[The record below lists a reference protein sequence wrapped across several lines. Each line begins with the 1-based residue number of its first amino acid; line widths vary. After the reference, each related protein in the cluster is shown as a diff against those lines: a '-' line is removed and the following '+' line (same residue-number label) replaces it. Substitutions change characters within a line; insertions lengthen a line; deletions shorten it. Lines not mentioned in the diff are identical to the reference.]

1 MAMDLRGINNY
12 NEYYTNHY
20 FSSVFEENASE
31 TISAWRAA
39 AKDEEETRTPWSLLR
54 DCGRLFSTIHDRYQ
68 LVRSD
73 AQVWLMVKDLADSY
87 LETLGYPSATPF
99 IANVGEDAQV
109 PVYLEMKKA
118 SSAPLLWVLLANSNE
133 READILSGYFFDG
146 AAVSEDPP
154 RTPVMTM
161 NFSNEDLVTKV
172 LFNTPEPPRWLI
184 LIGISGIALVD
195 RNKWNEKRYLYF
207 DSEEI
212 FGRREETTLQ
222 AMAVLLHRESLC
234 PEDGNSLL
242 DKLDDNSHRH
252 ASGVSQDLK
261 YALREAIELLGNEVL
276 YDMEHRLERDLNVD
290 PVDASKLTIECLR
303 YMYRM
308 LFMLF
313 IEARPELGYAPMK
326 SQAYVE
332 GYSLE
337 FLRDIVDGVRD
348 DVEEVGDGYFL
359 HETLAKLYDLIY
371 NGYPNTEKELKEAI
385 GLESLH
391 DVFIIEPLKAHI
403 FDPEYTKMIT
413 SAKLRNIVMLK
424 IIDLMSISRGTGRR
438 GSRGRISYS
447 TLGINQM
454 GAVYEALLSYRGFIA
469 EETLFEVKR
478 AKDHFDELEVGYF
491 IPERE
496 LGNYA
501 EDERV
506 RIDNK
511 SPQSPLR
518 KYEKGTFIYR
528 LAGREREKS
537 ASYYTPEVLT
547 KCLVKY
553 ALKELLEGKTAD
565 EILSLTICEPAM
577 GSAAFLNEAINQ
589 LSEAYIDLKQKETGK
604 IISYEDRYQEIQRVK
619 MYIADRNVYGIDLN
633 PIAVELAEVSLWLN
647 TIFKGGF
654 VPWFGTQLI
663 NGNSL
668 VGARRQVYRVEQ
680 LKTNHS
686 PDRWW
691 ENAPTRVEPGT
702 KRMLQKQVYHFLMGD
717 PGMSSYTDKVI
728 KSLAPDGIKAIKAW
742 NKEFVKPYSEGDIE
756 TLVRLSGVI
765 DKLWEKQ
772 VELQKEVEKQTAD
785 ALSVFGHE
793 EDTESSHTTI
803 REKDLIFER
812 LYKTEGGDNASP
824 YARLKFAMDY
834 WCALWFWPIDKA
846 DLLPS
851 RSDFLFE
858 MDLIL
863 EGDIRSVNVL
873 EGGKQHKKFNSKQML
888 LFPTEMQK
896 MAYEIAGTYE
906 ELGRVDLDELC
917 SKLPRLAQAREIAAQ
932 QHFFHWELEFADLF
946 TDRGGFDLVL
956 GNPPWIKVKWN
967 EQNVLSD
974 KNPMFAVKNLT
985 ATQTTTKRNEA
996 LKSTETKALYFAEY
1010 ESMAGIQTFLNADQ
1024 NYFIL
1029 KGLQSNLYQ
1038 CFLPQ
1043 AWEFGNIKGVCAFLH
1058 PEGIYDDPR
1067 GGELRERAYARL
1079 RFHFQFAN
1087 EKKLFSEVDHHTQ
1100 FSINVY
1106 GGQLMVSFDTISN
1119 LYEVNT
1125 IEQCYDNST
1134 TGDVPGIKDDNNDWN
1149 IKGHHDRVVHVGERE
1164 LHTFARVFDNS
1175 DNWEQARLPAIH
1187 AESLME
1193 VLLIFA
1199 KQTKSLSSLNSGLSI
1214 NELWHET
1221 NAQKDGTIARNV
1233 HFPDSLSD
1241 TIFSGPHIGL
1251 LNPLFKCSRR
1261 DCRLNS
1267 DYDNIDLVEI
1277 SEDYLQRVNYSPNCS
1292 MDEYRKRVPSGL
1304 SERKT
1309 IDNPRLVARK
1319 MLNIGGE
1326 RTLISCLLLPKTAH
1340 INGIIAFEFIEK
1352 EDLLMSLGSFSSL
1365 PFDFFIKFLGK
1376 TNLQYDNA
1384 SKLPILGEKYRNA
1397 IIGRALLL
1405 NCLTGYYAD
1414 FWGSSYRVEYF
1425 TIAWAKSD
1433 PRLSGKKF
1441 NVRNEWSW
1449 DTPLRTDFERRQ
1461 ALIEIDVLTAMA
1473 LGMTLEQLKTIYRI
1487 QFPVLQSY
1495 EADTWYDRKG
1505 RIVFT
1510 NNRSLL
1516 TVGYPGSEKAEWK
1529 EIKDATSG
1537 TFKRTFTDD
1546 TQPGGPVE
1554 RTIEYVA
1561 PFDRCDREKDYEI
1574 AWAFFEKKYA
1584 EGK

>member
-1 MAMDLRGINNY
+1 MDLRGINNY

-20 FSSVFEENASE
+20 FSSIFEENAAE

-39 AKDEEETRTPWSLLR
+39 AKDEEEARTPWSLLR

-68 LVRSD
+68 RVRSD
-73 AQVWLMVKDLADSY
+73 TQVWPMVKDLADSY
-87 LETLGYPSATPF
+87 LETLGYPAATPF
-99 IANVGEDAQV
+99 IADVGEDGQV

-118 SSAPLLWVLLANSNE
+118 NGAPLLWVLLAHSAE
-133 READILSGYFFDG
+133 READMLSGYFFDG
-146 AAVSEDPP
+146 AAVSDD
-154 RTPVMTM
+154 TPKIPMLTELE
-161 NFSNEDLVTKV
+161 NEDLVTKV
-172 LFNTPEPPRWLI
+172 LFSLPEPPRWLV
-184 LIGISGIALVD
+184 LIGIGGIALID

-212 FGRREETTLQ
+212 FGRREESTLQ
-222 AMAVLLHRESLC
+222 AMAVLLHKESLC
-234 PEDGNSLL
+234 PDDGNSLL

-276 YDMEHRLERDLNVD
+276 YDMEHRQGRDLNAD

-326 SQAYVE
+326 AQAYVE

-337 FLRDIVDGVRD
+337 FLRDIADDVRE
-348 DVEEVGDGYFL
+348 DVEEVGDGYYL

-371 NGYPNTEKELKEAI
+371 NGYPTTEEALKEAI

-391 DVFIIEPLKAHI
+391 DVFVIEPLKAHI

-413 SAKLRNIVMLK
+413 SAKLRNIVMLR

-478 AKDHFDELEVGYF
+478 AQDNFDELEVGYF

-496 LGNYA
+496 LDNYND
-501 EDERV
+501 DERV
-506 RIDNK
+506 RYDDGK
-511 SPQSPLR
+511 LR

-589 LSEAYIDLKQKETGK
+589 LAEAYIDLKQKETGET
-604 IISYEDRYQEIQRVK
+604 ISYEDRYQEIQRVK

-668 VGARRQVYRVEQ
+668 IGARRQVYRVEQ
-680 LKTNHS
+680 LETNHS

-691 ENAPTRVEPGT
+691 ENAPTCVEPGT
-702 KRMLQKQVYHFLMGD
+702 ERMPKKQVYHFLMGD

-728 KSLAPDGIKAIKAW
+728 KALDPDGIKAIKDW
-742 NKEFVKPYSEGDIE
+742 NKAFVKPYSEGDID
-756 TLVRLSGVI
+756 TLLRVSGII

-834 WCALWFWPIDKA
+834 WCVLWFWPIDKA

-851 RSDFLFE
+851 RSEFLFD
-858 MDLIL
+858 MSLIL
-863 EGDIRSVNVL
+863 EGGIVSVNVM
-873 EGGKQHKKFNSKQML
+873 EGGVTGKHYTPGQLS
-888 LFPTEMQK
+888 LFPTEMQEQVN
-896 MAYEIAGTYE
+896 EIYDTYA
-906 ELGRVDLDELC
+906 ELGKINLDELC
-917 SKLPRLAQAREIAAQ
+917 AKNPRLAQAREIASQ
-932 QHFFHWELEFADLF
+932 QHFFHWELEFAEVF
-946 TDRGGFDLVL
+946 AERGGFDLVL
-956 GNPPWIKVKWN
+956 GNPPWIKVEWN
-967 EQNVLSD
+967 EQTVLSD
-974 KNPMFAVKNLT
+974 ENPVFAVKNLT
-985 ATQTTTKRNEA
+985 ATQTTRERAAA
-996 LKSTETKALYFAEY
+996 LEDRRAKALYFAEY
-1010 ESMAGIQTFLNADQ
+1010 EAMSGTQGFLNAAQ
-1024 NYFIL
+1024 NYLVL
-1029 KGLQSNLYQ
+1029 KGSAANLYK

-1043 AWEFGNIKGVCAFLH
+1043 SWSFVNQKGVSAFLH
-1058 PEGIYDDPR
+1058 PEGIYDDPK

-1079 RFHFQFAN
+1079 RYHFQFAN
-1087 EKKLFSEVDHHTQ
+1087 EKKLFPEVDHHTH

-1106 GGQLMVSFDTISN
+1106 GGQRMVSFDTISN

-1125 IEQCYDNST
+1125 IEQCYDDSI

-1149 IKGHHDRVVHVGERE
+1149 VNGHPDRVVRVGKKELSAFAKLFDGGEKWRE
-1164 LHTFARVFDNS
+1164 ARIPSLHS
-1175 DNWEQARLPAIH
+1175 SE
-1187 AESLME
+1187 LME
-1193 VLLIFA
+1193 VLRRFAAQPRTLGDIKDEIF
-1199 KQTKSLSSLNSGLSI
+1199 TTECWN
-1214 NELWHET
+1214 ET
-1221 NAQKDGTIARNV
+1221 NSRTDGTIRDRV
-1233 HFPDSLSD
+1233 GFPDTPSAVVY
-1241 TIFSGPHIGL
+1241 SGPFINVA
-1251 LNPLFKCSRR
+1251 NPIFQTARR
-1261 DCRLNS
+1261 VYRVNS
-1267 DYDNIDLVEI
+1267 DYDRIDLTI
-1277 SEDYLQRVNYSPNCS
+1277 IPEDYLLRSKYAPNL
-1292 MDEYRKRVPSGL
+1292 EYNEYLRRIPTTQWGMKFNSAYYLANREMVGTTS
-1304 SERKT
+1304 
-1309 IDNPRLVARK
+1309 
-1319 MLNIGGE
+1319 E
-1326 RTLISCLLLPKTAH
+1326 RTLATAIMHKGVAFVHTIFGISFKNCMHMVSQA
-1340 INGIIAFEFIEK
+1340 GCEA
-1352 EDLLMSLGSFSSL
+1352 SL
-1365 PFDFFIKFLGK
+1365 PFDFLVKVIGK
-1376 TNLQYDNA
+1376 GHVNYST
-1384 SKLPILGEKYRNA
+1384 KMILPVFHPRDTMP
-1397 IIGRALLL
+1397 IIQRALML
-1405 NCLTGYYAD
+1405 NCLTKYYAD
-1414 FWGSSYRVEYF
+1414 LWRSCWQDTFKNELWSKE
-1425 TIAWAKSD
+1425 D
-1433 PRLSGKKF
+1433 PRLSSAQYSTLSS
-1441 NVRNEWSW
+1441 EWIW
-1449 DTPLRTDFERRQ
+1449 DTPLRTDYERRQ
-1461 ALIEIDVLTAMA
+1461 ALVEIDVLTAQA
-1473 LGMTLEQLKTIYRI
+1473 LGMTLEQLMIIYRI

-1495 EADTWYDRKG
+1495 EAETWYDQTG

-1510 NNRSLL
+1510 NNRSL
-1516 TVGYPGSEKAEWK
+1516 TNVGFARPEWEK
-1529 EIKDATSG
+1529 IKDVSSG

-1561 PFDRCDREKDYEI
+1561 PFDRCDREKDYET

-1584 EGK
+1584 EER